1 MRLGTWLAQREV
13 GQNGELHDVKKV
25 QLEENYLKQD
35 PEAMNLRIKMVKILE
50 DGNMVARPFVVIW
63 QATADNKGFTSE
75 SKPEMQES
83 YYGDRA
89 KIEVCEYKLFIK
101 VISNL

>member
-1 MRLGTWLAQREV
+1 MRLGTWLAQREG

-50 DGNMVARPFVVIW
+50 KGHMVAR
-63 QATADNKGFTSE
+63 
-75 SKPEMQES
+75 
-83 YYGDRA
+83 
-89 KIEVCEYKLFIK
+89 
-101 VISNL
+101 